1 MMAKQSNHSING
13 KKFIPLGWREWVY
26 FPNYN
31 NFSVKAKIDTGASS
45 SALHATHVKEYRK
58 KGQTWI
64 KFRIYQFRDC
74 LHVDTRVTSY
84 KKITNSFGDSEIRPM
99 IQMKIRLGIQS
110 WKTDITLTRRTG
122 MTYPMLIGRNSLKK
136 KHIIHSHKSYLT
148 GADRKKPS

>member
-1 MMAKQSNHSING
+1 MAKQNNHSING
-13 KKFIPLGWREWVY
+13 KKNIPIGWREWVY

-31 NFSVKAKIDTGASS
+31 NFPVKAKIDTGASS

-58 KGQTWI
+58 KGQNWI
-64 KFRIYQFRDC
+64 KFRIYQSREC
-74 LHVDTRVTSY
+74 LHVDTRITSY

-148 GADRKKPS
+148 GAARQKSS

>member
-13 KKFIPLGWREWVY
+13 KKFIPLGWRERVY

-64 KFRIYQFRDC
+64 KFRIYQFC
-74 LHVDTRVTSY
+74 LGWAYICMESY
-84 KKITNSFGDSEIRPM
+84 FE
-99 IQMKIRLGIQS
+99 
-110 WKTDITLTRRTG
+110 
-122 MTYPMLIGRNSLKK
+122 
-136 KHIIHSHKSYLT
+136 
-148 GADRKKPS
+148 